1 MNRITISKPDPYR
14 LGSILLGLLLAGWVF
29 ACPWVI
35 EDAAAQPAALN
46 FQVTGALAVIL
57 SVLAVVRSDDF
68 PEYGLIAVSAW
79 LAVSPWIL
87 DLSGTVTRQ
96 AILYGVVLAI
106 LAWTGRPSFKPKS
119 VAA

>member
-29 ACPWVI
+29 VCPWVI
-35 EDAAAQPAALN
+35 EDAAVQPAALN
-46 FQVTGALAVIL
+46 FQVAGALAVIL

-96 AILYGVVLAI
+96 AVLYGVVLAI